1 MPSDQPIS
9 EDELH
14 AYVDGDIEP
23 ARRLDI
29 ALYLARHPDEAARM
43 EVFRAQREAI
53 HALFDDCLHQPVPQR
68 LRRIVRRHAARRAR
82 RRRGAG
88 MLVGIAVATVVL
100 ATGRAVVQH
109 AGLDR
114 DSSVAAAAAQHAPA
128 MGELPV
134 VRPPEPLRQQNR
146 NFAI

>member
-29 ALYLARHPDEAARM
+29 ALYLARHPDEAARL
-43 EVFRAQREAI
+43 EGFRAQREAI
-53 HALFDDCLHQPVPQR
+53 HALFDDSLHQPVPRR
-68 LRRIVRRHAARRAR
+68 LRSIVRRHAARRAR

-88 MLVGIAVATVVL
+88 MLVGIAAAAVVL
-100 ATGRAVVQH
+100 VTGRAVDQH
-109 AGLDR
+109 AALDR
-114 DSSVAAAAAQHAPA
+114 DSPAASAAHQAPA
-128 MGELPV
+128 TRELPAI
-134 VRPPEPLRQQNR
+134 RPLEPPQQRNR

>member
-1 MPSDQPIS
+1 MPSDHPIS

-29 ALYLARHPDEAARM
+29 ALYLARHPEEAARL

-53 HALFDDCLHQPVPQR
+53 HALFDDSLHQPVPRR
-68 LRRIVRRHAARRAR
+68 LRSIVRRHAARRAR
-82 RRRGAG
+82 RRRGTG
-88 MLVGIAVATVVL
+88 LLVGIAIATVVL
-100 ATGRAVVQH
+100 VTGRAVVQH

-114 DSSVAAAAAQHAPA
+114 GSAATPAAQQAPA
-128 MGELPV
+128 AGEVPV
-134 VRPPEPLRQQNR
+134 IRPLEPLRQRNR
-146 NFAI
+146 NFDI